1 MAEGPTASP
10 PTGSMMSL
18 RGAVFLGIGAMVGAG
33 IFSLLG
39 AAGGIAGSAVW
50 VSFLVGGLVSLA
62 LGYAMAKFGAA
73 VPSSGGTIGYLTIGF
88 GPGRL
93 VGTAAW
99 MGYLASIVVVGAMVA
114 STFGSYLAEV
124 LAGPDYG
131 VGLGRA
137 LASALVLAAAVLCVF
152 GPKIV
157 DRSQTAIVIGLLAVF
172 AFFVMAI
179 IPTIDLSLLAPSG
192 YPDLRSIVSG
202 AAVTFFAYL
211 GFGVIT
217 FAGGDM
223 RHPDRDLPRAVYLAL
238 IVTMTLYV
246 GIAFSVFGTL
256 TVDQVIEYG
265 PTAIAEAARPTL
277 GDAGFALMVV
287 AALLATASSVTATL
301 YAAQGLTAAL
311 ADNGLFP
318 AAFGGR
324 SDLGRHG
331 GLIITV
337 AVMLLF
343 VNVLDI
349 GSLAT
354 IGSGI
359 SLMVFL
365 LVAIA
370 AIKLRQRLGASLP
383 VLLVAAG
390 SCSVVLLV
398 FVADLYQNSPQDFW
412 ALIALIAAAALLDS
426 VRRMISESPA
436 RK

>member
-1 MAEGPTASP
+1 MDDGPGAAP
-10 PTGSMMSL
+10 AAGSMMSL

-33 IFSLLG
+33 IFALLG

-73 VPSSGGTIGYLTIGF
+73 VPSSGGTMAYLMIGF

-114 STFGSYLAEV
+114 STFGSYLADV
-124 LAGPDYG
+124 IAGPDAG
-131 VGLGRA
+131 VGVERA
-137 LASALVLAAAVLCVF
+137 FASALVVAAAGLCVF
-152 GPKIV
+152 GPQIV
-157 DRSQTAIVIGLLAVF
+157 DRSQTAIVMGLLAVF
-172 AFFVMAI
+172 AFFVIAI

-192 YPDLRSIVSG
+192 YPDLRAIVSG

-223 RHPDRDLPRAVYLAL
+223 RRPERDLPRAVYLAL
-238 IVTMTLYV
+238 VVAMTLYV
-246 GIAFSVFGTL
+246 GISFSVFGTL
-256 TVDQVIEYG
+256 TVDQVIGYG

-277 GDAGFALMVV
+277 GDAGFTLMVV

-301 YAAQGLTAAL
+301 YAAQGLTSAL

-318 AAFGGR
+318 AVFGGG
-324 SDLGRHG
+324 SALGRNG

-343 VNVLDI
+343 VNVLDV

-354 IGSGI
+354 IGSAI

-370 AIKLRQRLGASLP
+370 AIKLRQRLSASLP
-383 VLLVAAG
+383 ILLGAAG
-390 SCSVVLLV
+390 SCMVVLLV
-398 FVADLYQNSPQDFW
+398 FVADLYQYSRQDFW
-412 ALIALIAAAALLDS
+412 ALIGLVVAATLLDG
-426 VRRMISESPA
+426 VRRMVAPPA
-436 RK
+436 TSG